1 MCREE
6 NHEPATDLRTLP
18 ARTNPVQPND
28 MPNHLPANCQNPSQ
42 RSEREV
48 VIMLRRLFQSACEL
62 FQALILVQL
71 LAAAAVVVSAL
82 LYFVVMTCF
91 RAVQSAWVHLFS
103 RPFP

>member
-1 MCREE
+1 
-6 NHEPATDLRTLP
+6 
-18 ARTNPVQPND
+18 
-28 MPNHLPANCQNPSQ
+28 
-42 RSEREV
+42 
-48 VIMLRRLFQSACEL
+48 MLRRLFQSACEL

-91 RAVQSAWVHLFS
+91 RAVQTAWVHLFS